1 MKDYASTVSIG
12 SIITV
17 TSIYTRTD
25 HVVTILLVLVY
36 VYDLGIWLLRESLP
50 PCYKKLKNDNITKIL
65 DATTKEFEFCKF

>member
-1 MKDYASTVSIG
+1 MKDYNKTVSIG
-12 SIITV
+12 KIITV

-36 VYDLGIWLLRESLP
+36 IYDLGLWLLRESLP
-50 PCYKKLKNDNITKIL
+50 PCYKKLKNDNFTKIL